1 MVRILRTM
9 ASKSLKIDGVQ
20 RGNDVESSAQ
30 GDSSASPAIR
40 INGNNHVVP
49 MESSATLIGAAREAE
64 LPLSQSAS
72 ITSGER
78 DVQADNLQVDDNFL
92 MYLVGIPPNSYEDA
106 DLFKAGYHIGGKKLL
121 QHRYSFLR
129 QEILAWP
136 VSERLLREADD
147 RLTGIGKEGTSRKC
161 LMVSQITLKCY
172 CFIMFNYT
180 TA

>member
-1 MVRILRTM
+1 M
-9 ASKSLKIDGVQ
+9 ASKALKIEGVQ

-49 MESSATLIGAAREAE
+49 MESQESSATLIGAAREAE

-72 ITSGER
+72 ITAGGT
-78 DVQADNLQVDDNFL
+78 DVQADNLQMDDKFW
-92 MYLVGIPPNSYEDA
+92 MYLVGIPPHSYEDA
-106 DLFKAGYHIGGKKLL
+106 DLLKAGYHIGDKKLL

-129 QEILAWP
+129 QEISAWP
-136 VSERLLREADD
+136 VSKRLLREADD
-147 RLTGIGKEGTSRKC
+147 RLTGIEKEGTSRKC

-172 CFIMFNYT
+172 IFIMFNYT
-180 TA
+180 A